1 MVGLLYSRRIE
12 RGEATCLVEKNGN
25 GARSQHINAKSVY
38 APTVKRKKS
47 VRTFLKLYIEGG
59 GPGSVTLFLF

>member
-25 GARSQHINAKSVY
+25 GVRSQHINAKSVC
-38 APTVKRKKS
+38 APTDKRKRS
-47 VRTFLKLYIEGG
+47 VRTFLKSFIEGG
-59 GPGSVTLFLF
+59 GMRFATLFLF

>member
-25 GARSQHINAKSVY
+25 GVRSQHINARSVY
-38 APTVKRKKS
+38 APTVKRKRS
-47 VRTFLKLYIEGG
+47 VRTFL
-59 GPGSVTLFLF
+59 